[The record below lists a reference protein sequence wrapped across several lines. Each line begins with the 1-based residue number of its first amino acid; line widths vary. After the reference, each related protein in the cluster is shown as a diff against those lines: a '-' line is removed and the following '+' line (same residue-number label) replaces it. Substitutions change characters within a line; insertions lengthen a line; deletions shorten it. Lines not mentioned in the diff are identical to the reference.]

1 MRKKL
6 RLTESELVGLVKK
19 VIEEQTVYEQVE
31 EMDEQSQMPGFTP
44 PMNQLYDF
52 IKKNS
57 ISMGAVA
64 KVMEYMRQS
73 KPAAPPKQQAS
84 QTIPKPAQQGLQK
97 GADFITA
104 QQQRMKQAR
113 QAGTVR

>member
-31 EMDEQSQMPGFTP
+31 EMDEQTQMPGFTP
-44 PMNQLYDF
+44 QMNQLYDF
-52 IKKNS
+52 IKNNK
-57 ISMGAVA
+57 IEMGAVV
-64 KVMEYMRQS
+64 KVMEFMKS
-73 KPAAPPKQQAS
+73 AKPVQPNQQAS